1 MNEIQ
6 LKEVILTA
14 LKQIAPVSSVND
26 LEPEDN
32 IRESLDL
39 DSFDHLNF
47 LIDLNSKL
55 GVDIPEKDYGKLNSL
70 ANIMDYLSVRVA

>member
-14 LKQIAPVSSVND
+14 LKQIAPVSSVD
-26 LEPEDN
+26 QLEPEDN
-32 IRESLDL
+32 IREALDL

-47 LIDLNSKL
+47 LIDLNTKL

>member
-6 LKEVILTA
+6 LKDTILTA
-14 LKQIAPVSSVND
+14 LKQIAPGSSVNQLQPD
-26 LEPEDN
+26 DN
-32 IRESLDL
+32 IREALDL

-47 LIDLNSKL
+47 LIDLNEKL
-55 GVDIPEKDYGKLNSL
+55 GVEIPEKDYGKLNSL

>member
-6 LKEVILTA
+6 LKDVILTA
-14 LKQIAPVSSVND
+14 LKQIAPASSVNQ
-26 LEPEDN
+26 LQPGDN
-32 IRESLDL
+32 IREALDL

-70 ANIMDYLSVRVA
+70 ASIMNYLSVRVA